1 MLNPQDRSRAFNF
14 ALKSQEIFGLI
25 MGLVVLWSIYA
36 LIFTQIEISF
46 ISKILL
52 SLICIGF
59 GTITPLIDF
68 NESHATNPLWT
79 GHARFHLVWQV
90 NAMILTA
97 ILSLFLL
104 WAYDS
109 FFNLVLVIILNYLW
123 IFSFFITAVSI
134 KLYDGEFNDT
144 NGIPPII
151 LKLFGKQVEIDR
163 NVQAISAVFLINSFV
178 FIIISKL

>member
-1 MLNPQDRSRAFNF
+1 MLNPEERSRAFNF
-14 ALKSQEIFGLI
+14 GLKFQEIFGLF
-25 MGLVVLWSIYA
+25 MGLVILWSIYA
-36 LIFTQIEISF
+36 LIFTQIETSF

-123 IFSFFITAVSI
+123 IFSFFITSVSI
-134 KLYDGEFNDT
+134 KLYDGEFNDI
-144 NGIPPII
+144 NGVPPII
-151 LKLFGKQVEIDR
+151 LNLFGKQIEIDR
-163 NVQAISAVFLINSFV
+163 NVQAISAVFLINSYV
-178 FIIISKL
+178 FIIIF